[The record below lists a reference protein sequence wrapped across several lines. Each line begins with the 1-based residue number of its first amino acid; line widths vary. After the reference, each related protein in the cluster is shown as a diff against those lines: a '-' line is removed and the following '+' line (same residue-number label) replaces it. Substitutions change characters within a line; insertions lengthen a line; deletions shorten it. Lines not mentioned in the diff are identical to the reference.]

1 MSMSKLPKEEQI
13 RFIKEMFK
21 AMGVKAN
28 IIEVDRD
35 VNNNKPK
42 VKPVKKD
49 RIKK

>member
-28 IIEVDRD
+28 IIEVES
-35 VNNNKPK
+35 KKEK

-49 RIKK
+49 KIKK